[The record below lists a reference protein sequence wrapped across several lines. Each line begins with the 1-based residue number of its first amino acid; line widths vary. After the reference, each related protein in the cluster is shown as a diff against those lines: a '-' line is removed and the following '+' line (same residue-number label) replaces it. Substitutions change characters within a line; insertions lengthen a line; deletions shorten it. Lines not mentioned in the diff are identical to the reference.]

1 MARAR
6 PSCEITAVRHRGSV
20 MDSASRNTKTGGTKM
35 ALGSLFSNVV
45 DKMLHVQPAAVDKR
59 ELNLAQKKA
68 NIRAVSV
75 RKGFQSILARGDE
88 MAQRLNHYRRQHE
101 AMIAK
106 RDGVETAE
114 PAEDAS
120 TETIVLTSSS

>member
-1 MARAR
+1 
-6 PSCEITAVRHRGSV
+6 
-20 MDSASRNTKTGGTKM
+20 MDSNSHSKKTAMGN
-35 ALGSLFSNVV
+35 LFSNVV
-45 DKMLHVQPAAVDKR
+45 GKMLHVQPAVIDKR

-106 RDGVETAE
+106 RDGVEIAE
-114 PAEDAS
+114 LAQDEAS
-120 TETIVLTSSS
+120 DTIVMSSS

>member
-1 MARAR
+1 
-6 PSCEITAVRHRGSV
+6 
-20 MDSASRNTKTGGTKM
+20 MDSSRRNTKTGVGN
-35 ALGSLFSNVV
+35 LFSNVV
-45 DKMLHVQPAAVDKR
+45 DKMLRVQPVVVDKR

-88 MAQRLNHYRRQHE
+88 MTQRLNHYRRQHD

-106 RDGVETAE
+106 RDGHGNFGTGARRVSGHHCDDLVVLSGDTLRLT
-114 PAEDAS
+114 DSAS
-120 TETIVLTSSS
+120 CG

>member
-1 MARAR
+1 M
-6 PSCEITAVRHRGSV
+6 
-20 MDSASRNTKTGGTKM
+20 
-35 ALGSLFSNVV
+35 FSNVV
-45 DKMLHVQPAAVDKR
+45 DKMLHVQPVVVDKR

-88 MAQRLNHYRRQHE
+88 MTQRLNHYRRQHE

-106 RDGVETAE
+106 RDGGETAE
-114 PAEDAS
+114 QTQDDAQ
-120 TETIVLTSSS
+120 TIVLTSTS

>member
-1 MARAR
+1 
-6 PSCEITAVRHRGSV
+6 
-20 MDSASRNTKTGGTKM
+20 M

-45 DKMLHVQPAAVDKR
+45 DKMLQVQPAAVDKR

>member
-1 MARAR
+1 
-6 PSCEITAVRHRGSV
+6 
-20 MDSASRNTKTGGTKM
+20 MDSSSRNTKTAGTKT
-35 ALGSLFSNVV
+35 ALSSLFSNVV
-45 DKMLHVQPAAVDKR
+45 DKMLHVQPALVDKR

-88 MAQRLNHYRRQHE
+88 MTQRLNHYRRQHE

-106 RDGVETAE
+106 RDGVEAAE

-120 TETIVLTSSS
+120 SETIVLTSSS